1 MALRRIW
8 SFLTYPFNLRR
19 RMKHLAERVDR
30 LEYQAFNRRFYA
42 VQQVAEYLISAQI
55 PGDYAE
61 FGVYRGTTFEQ
72 AYKSMASF
80 FADMKFAAF
89 DSFEGLPKPEGIDA
103 VAGYT
108 GNFHEKE
115 FSCSEEEF
123 LANMEAAGVDLSRI
137 RTVKGWF
144 DETLIPADTD
154 AYGLEKIAA
163 AWIDCDLYKSTVPVL
178 DFLTSRLSTGSVIVF
193 DDWRNFRNQPDFG
206 EQKAVSE
213 WLAKNP
219 GITLRELF
227 AYGWYGMVFTVH
239 LP

>member
-1 MALRRIW
+1 
-8 SFLTYPFNLRR
+8 
-19 RMKHLAERVDR
+19 
-30 LEYQAFNRRFYA
+30 
-42 VQQVAEYLISAQI
+42 
-55 PGDYAE
+55 
-61 FGVYRGTTFEQ
+61 
-72 AYKSMASF
+72 
-80 FADMKFAAF
+80 MKFAAF

-123 LANMEAAGVDLSRI
+123 LAHMEAAGVDLSRI
-137 RTVKGWF
+137 LAVKGWF
-144 DETLIPADTD
+144 DETLAPPDT
-154 AYGLEKIAA
+154 AQYGLEKIAA

-178 DFLTSRLSTGSVIVF
+178 NFLTTRLSTGSVIVF

-213 WLAKNP
+213 WLARNP
-219 GITLRELF
+219 GIKLRELF

-239 LP
+239 LQ